1 MLKSAPKMEFGVCL
15 KDIGAFGVEQ
25 NQMILKSRV
34 SRGLWDWKYIMMVP
48 KELVPWSTEVE

>member
-1 MLKSAPKMEFGVCL
+1 MEFGVCL

-34 SRGLWDWKYIMMVP
+34 SRDLWDWKYIMMVP